1 MFVFSACFLSFFFF
15 FFSSRRRHTR
25 YIGDWS
31 SDVCSSD
38 LAYPFI
44 HATAMRYSRE
54 GFNTGFDFGAFVVG
68 VLISTVMTVLWLLAL
83 RIGCELAVVLF
94 KIHDALVPKKP
105 VEVAAA
111 PAAPASGWGG
121 TAPEPPKPEAPAAPP
136 AEPPKS

>member
-1 MFVFSACFLSFFFF
+1 LRRDCMEMDIKKVDKGQAKAFLRFDLMLLPLLVRVFYLLGSIVIVL
-15 FFSSRRRHTR
+15 
-25 YIGDWS
+25 GG
-31 SDVCSSD
+31 

-94 KIHDALVPKKP
+94 KIH
-105 VEVAAA
+105 
-111 PAAPASGWGG
+111 
-121 TAPEPPKPEAPAAPP
+121 
-136 AEPPKS
+136 